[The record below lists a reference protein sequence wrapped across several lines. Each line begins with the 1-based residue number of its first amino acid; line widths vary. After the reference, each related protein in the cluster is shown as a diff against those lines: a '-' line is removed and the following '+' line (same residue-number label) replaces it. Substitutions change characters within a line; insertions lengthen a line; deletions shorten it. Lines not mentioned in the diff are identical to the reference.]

1 MTSKNKR
8 EKRMTMRQKRKKKTG
23 ISGGSFLGKKLRI
36 KKESGRMKRQRL
48 FGDIKIRGNEK

>member
-1 MTSKNKR
+1 
-8 EKRMTMRQKRKKKTG
+8 MTMRQKRKKKTG